1 MPISPTYL
9 HKRGH
14 SILHFCLSGGSA
26 GPVLRSQ
33 GSSEEDVAFAL
44 CARGRFDRFQCSLRP
59 GSAALRHGVS
69 PTYLH
74 KRGHSLLCC
83 CRCGG
88 SAGPVLR
95 SQGSSDKEE
104 LSRYAREQG
113 LIAFNARS
121 GPIPPPL
128 RGG

>member
-1 MPISPTYL
+1 MPI
-9 HKRGH
+9 
-14 SILHFCLSGGSA
+14 
-26 GPVLRSQ
+26 
-33 GSSEEDVAFAL
+33 
-44 CARGRFDRFQCSLRP
+44 
-59 GSAALRHGVS
+59 S

-83 CRCGG
+83 CRCRG

-95 SQGSSDKEE
+95 SQEDSDKGE
-104 LSRYAREQG
+104 LSRYSRGED

-121 GPIPPPL
+121 GPIPRPL